1 MMSSLAKYADTLL
14 LTGVPGIG
22 KTTLVKKVARALSEL
37 RIQGFFTEEIRS
49 QGRRQGFHLETFDR
63 QRIILAHTDIQ
74 SSYRVGRYGVDV
86 MALDS
91 IVSGALWPDGDVDLY
106 LIDEIGKM
114 ECFSRKFQIAIRQL
128 LASGKPL
135 IATIALKGGGF
146 IQQVKERPNVAL
158 LMLTYDNRE
167 DMLNPV
173 LGWVAGKFNRL
184 LRSDGVPT

>member
-1 MMSSLAKYADTLL
+1 MASISKNARTLL
-14 LTGVPGIG
+14 VTGVPGIG
-22 KTTLVKKVARALSEL
+22 KTTLVKKVARALSGL

-49 QGRRQGFHLETFDR
+49 QGRRRGFHLETFDR

-86 MALDS
+86 VALDA
-91 IVSGALWPDGDVDLY
+91 IVSGAFWLDGDVDLY

-128 LASGKPL
+128 LDSGKPL

-146 IQQVKERPNVAL
+146 IQQVKEHPNVAL

-173 LGWVAGKFNRL
+173 LGWVAGRFNHL

>member
-86 MALDS
+86 VALDS
-91 IVSGALWPDGDVDLY
+91 IVSGVLCPDGDVDLY

-128 LASGKPL
+128 LDSGKPI

-158 LMLTYDNRE
+158 LMLTCDNRE
-167 DMLNPV
+167 DMLDPV